1 MKHREIMKRRGIT
14 RRRHRNVLKP
24 RATTKHPGALV
35 AIAERAAHR
44 VIKRPGI
51 LRLRAITKGPGTL
64 AVVAEAERVAHR
76 VTVVVAEAADTAG
89 AVEAKAVTAEVATAE
104 DTAKSD
110 YKVFFPRPEV
120 APPGEF
126 GPSFYWVLGSVK

>member
-1 MKHREIMKRRGIT
+1 M
-14 RRRHRNVLKP
+14 
-24 RATTKHPGALV
+24 KHPGALV
-35 AIAERAAHR
+35 AIAERVAHR

-51 LRLRAITKGPGTL
+51 LRPRAITKVPGTL
-64 AVVAEAERVAHR
+64 VAAVVAERAAHR
-76 VTVVVAEAADTAG
+76 VTVVAEAEAADTAG
-89 AVEAKAVTAEVATAE
+89 AVEVEAKAFAAEVVTAE

-126 GPSFYWVLGSVK
+126 GPSFYRVAGRCNDKIESTEAGQDS